1 MGTSLSWIIS
11 LESKKTQSSTKCRK
25 PIGLRTTSPEEE
37 CGGLLHCGKGGD
49 KPSVLQ
55 GSLSWFSK
63 SRWWG
68 DHTTLEVCCP
78 PLSPSQVHSSEAS
91 LTHAST
97 WLIQS
102 EALPIARRSDVM
114 NTKTFFFPF
123 SPTSCV
129 LASLFPEFTRS
140 QLPGNFT
147 SAVFFFSF
155 CFSDHKVYL
164 GSRLEPIV
172 LL

>member
-11 LESKKTQSSTKCRK
+11 LESKKTQSSTKGRK

-49 KPSVLQ
+49 KPPVLQ

-68 DHTTLEVCCP
+68 DHTALEVCCP

-102 EALPIARRSDVM
+102 EALPIARRSDMM
-114 NTKTFFFPF
+114 NTKTFFSPF
-123 SPTSCV
+123 HLLPVYLLHCSQNLPGHNYQEI
-129 LASLFPEFTRS
+129 SLVQSFSFLFAFLTTRS
-140 QLPGNFT
+140 TWGLDLSQ
-147 SAVFFFSF
+147 
-155 CFSDHKVYL
+155 
-164 GSRLEPIV
+164 
-172 LL
+172 